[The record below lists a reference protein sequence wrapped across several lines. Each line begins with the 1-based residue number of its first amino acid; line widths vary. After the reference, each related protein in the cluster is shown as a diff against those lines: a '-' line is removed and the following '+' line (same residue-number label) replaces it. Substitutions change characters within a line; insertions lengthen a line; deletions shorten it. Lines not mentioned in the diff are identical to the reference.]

1 MCASVSPSSSPV
13 HYLALALPFTSLLWT
28 LVTRPCG
35 RRWERSRS
43 TKELTA
49 INFAQATFTIIQRDS
64 RLIAVTLSP
73 RRALRPSR
81 RPPLVLCEYQ
91 QADSHFVFVW
101 GAERKRVG
109 EEESHFCISK
119 RCDVTPPERTITACQ
134 GRLSM
139 AAVMSVLQRCSLW
152 TRCRETFWNKGR
164 ERAASFPPWK
174 TKLCESG
181 RGHGGAPGRITGP
194 LTCRSERGQLKLAT
208 EKRKKDNWRRW
219 AEDRS
224 CCDSTPAVNGEIT
237 TISIVSNRSDRLVCL
252 NWPMTS
258 L

>member
-1 MCASVSPSSSPV
+1 MSPRRNQRDNREHFFFPALTCAPPSHRPPPSGSPV

-91 QADSHFVFVW
+91 QADSRFVCVR

-119 RCDVTPPERTITACQ
+119 RCDETPQEEEYKR
-134 GRLSM
+134 R
-139 AAVMSVLQRCSLW
+139 V
-152 TRCRETFWNKGR
+152 REGYRW
-164 ERAASFPPWK
+164 
-174 TKLCESG
+174 
-181 RGHGGAPGRITGP
+181 P
-194 LTCRSERGQLKLAT
+194 L
-208 EKRKKDNWRRW
+208 
-219 AEDRS
+219 
-224 CCDSTPAVNGEIT
+224 
-237 TISIVSNRSDRLVCL
+237 
-252 NWPMTS
+252 
-258 L
+258 